1 MARPPA
7 RPSAQK
13 FARTLRNGATDAEK
27 LLWQE
32 LRRGKLT
39 GARFRRQVPIGPY
52 VADFACLQNKLI
64 VELDGSQHVERAAYD
79 LERSAFFETLKFRVL
94 RFWNGDLFGERA
106 SVIETIVHA
115 IEHPDW
121 RQEPESPSPT
131 LPLRGRESDTRHDSK
146 LPPP

>member
-1 MARPPA
+1 MARPPS

-13 FARTLRNGATDAEK
+13 FARTLRNGATNAEK

-64 VELDGSQHVERAAYD
+64 VELDGSQHVDRVSYD
-79 LERSAFFETLKFRVL
+79 LERSAFLEMQKFRVL
-94 RFWNGDLFGERA
+94 RFWNGDLFSQRT

-115 IEHPDW
+115 IRHPDW
-121 RQEPESPSPT
+121 RQELESPSPT
-131 LPLRGRESDTRHDSK
+131 LPLRGRES
-146 LPPP
+146 